1 VYVLDKRPPGQAS
14 IRTFGAGTRVARRA
28 RPRCAFLVAGFLA
41 VTLAAAAPPDAP
53 SGSTGMDARLDLLFG
68 EHDPYRAFLRE
79 LQAAVAA
86 DERTRVAAMVSYPL
100 KATIHGQV
108 VRLGSARQFLAHY
121 DELLPQT
128 TRALIAAQSYEALFV
143 NSQGVM
149 IGSGQ
154 LWFSGVCSD
163 ELCSRRNI
171 RIVAFNPSA

>member
-1 VYVLDKRPPGQAS
+1 
-14 IRTFGAGTRVARRA
+14 
-28 RPRCAFLVAGFLA
+28 

-53 SGSTGMDARLDLLFG
+53 SGSTGMDVRLDLLFG

-86 DERTRVAAMVSYPL
+86 DDRTRVAALVSYPL
-100 KATIHGQV
+100 KATIHGHV
-108 VRLGSARQFLAHY
+108 VRMGTTRQFLAHY
-121 DELLPQT
+121 DELLPQA

-149 IGSGQ
+149 IDSGQ

-163 ELCSRRNI
+163 VLCSRRTI
-171 RIVAFNPSA
+171 KIIAFNPTG